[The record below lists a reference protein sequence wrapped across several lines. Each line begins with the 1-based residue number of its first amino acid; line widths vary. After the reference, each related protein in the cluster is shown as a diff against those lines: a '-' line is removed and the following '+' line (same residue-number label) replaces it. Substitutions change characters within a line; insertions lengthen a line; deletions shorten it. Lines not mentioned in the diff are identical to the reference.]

1 MGLVGCKKMADK
13 VGRENRGRRK
23 KYEMRKNGGRKG
35 LDAISKDTGASL
47 VDTLCVLQGAK
58 EAVTLPMA
66 WSKGANTNGTL

>member
-1 MGLVGCKKMADK
+1 MGLVGCKKMVAR
-13 VGRENRGRRK
+13 VGRENRGRK

-35 LDAISKDTGASL
+35 LDVISKDKGANL

-58 EAVTLPMA
+58 EVVTLPMA